1 VDPTGSSGVGHI
13 FDGMSRLGVLFL
25 GLAAMTWL
33 VGGNILV
40 ASHYRRLGKSPWS
53 GFRPFAFPFKNFNAK
68 EWAILAVL
76 LVSAFT
82 LGAIGLV
89 ADTI

>member
-1 VDPTGSSGVGHI
+1 
-13 FDGMSRLGVLFL
+13 MSRLGVLFL